1 MTKIFDVEKA
11 AYDDQENMNRNDSF
25 AFIDEL
31 EKEKKKE
38 MAHKRGIL
46 KKMAEINHSHNHNS
60 SMRAND
66 TFRSGKIE
74 FEINP

>member
-1 MTKIFDVEKA
+1 MEKA
-11 AYDDQENMNRNDSF
+11 AYDEFENANRNDSY

-38 MAHKRGIL
+38 TAHKRGIL
-46 KKMAEINHSHNHNS
+46 KKMAEINHNN

-66 TFRSGKIE
+66 TFRSGKK
-74 FEINP
+74 